1 MDQIV
6 WPSENKHPA
15 IEICWIGPSGDS
27 FISGCIG
34 NCCGLDDIEKDV
46 LRDPESIEQLFT
58 DGIGQYLF
66 RVDYLQPQ
74 IDGMGRV
81 EIPGEW
87 MLTRIAFKQFEEA

>member
-1 MDQIV
+1 MNTIV
-6 WPSENKHPA
+6 WPSENKHPT

-46 LRDPESIEQLFT
+46 LRDPESIDELFT
-58 DGIGQYLF
+58 DGVGQYLF
-66 RVDYLQPQ
+66 SVDYLQPQ